1 MNSQWM
7 NTNLLHDVT
16 FYVMYAAIAIA
27 LFVIVERSIYFAYV
41 GRQARQLYVQL
52 GPAVLGERDLP
63 ASATARKGLALALVT
78 AVLVQKGSAGTRQDL
93 DDVIET
99 QYLATR
105 APLARRLWIIETIVT
120 AAPLLGLLGTI
131 LGIIDTFKALASAG
145 VSDPGQISAGIGTAL
160 YATGL
165 GIAIA
170 LGCVVFHNLF
180 QDRQERINDLLKM
193 LLIRAAMGARPR
205 AEVHLAPPLVGN
217 YRTA

>member
-1 MNSQWM
+1 M

-16 FYVMYAAIAIA
+16 FYVMYGAIAVA
-27 LFVIVERSIYFAYV
+27 LFIIVERSLYFAYV
-41 GRQARQLYVQL
+41 QRQARRLYAHL
-52 GPAVLGERDLP
+52 SPAVHSELDLP
-63 ASATARKGLALALVT
+63 GELTRRRSLPLEMVA
-78 AVLVQKGSAGTRQDL
+78 AVLKQKAALGNRQDL

-99 QYLATR
+99 QYLSSR
-105 APLARRLWIIETIVT
+105 APLARSLWIIETIVT

-145 VSDPGQISAGIGTAL
+145 VSDPGQVSAGIGTAL

-170 LGCVVFHNLF
+170 LFCVVFHNLF
-180 QDRQERINDLLKM
+180 QDRQERLNDQLKM
-193 LLIRAAMGARPR
+193 LLIGAAMGARPL
-205 AEVHLAPPLVGN
+205 AEARPAPHAASAQ

>member
-1 MNSQWM
+1 M
-7 NTNLLHDVT
+7 NTDLMHDLT
-16 FYVMYAAIAIA
+16 FYVMYGAIAIA
-27 LFVIVERSIYFAYV
+27 VFIIIERSLYFAYV
-41 GRQARQLYVQL
+41 RKQARRLYAQLTPAMQSERGL
-52 GPAVLGERDLP
+52 GPEL
-63 ASATARKGLALALVT
+63 TARASLPMSMVSE
-78 AVLVQKGSAGTRQDL
+78 VLKQKASGGTRQDL

-105 APLARRLWIIETIVT
+105 APLARSLWIIETIVT

-170 LGCVVFHNLF
+170 LFCVVFHNLF
-180 QDRQERINDLLKM
+180 QDRLERINDQLKM
-193 LLIRAAMGARPR
+193 LLIRASMGARTALDTP
-205 AEVHLAPPLVGN
+205 AAQPADAIHF
-217 YRTA
+217 RTA

>member
-1 MNSQWM
+1 M
-7 NTNLLHDVT
+7 NTNLLHDLT
-16 FYVMYAAIAIA
+16 FYVMYGAVAIA
-27 LFVIVERSIYFAYV
+27 LFIIVERALYFAYV
-41 GRQARQLYVQL
+41 KRQARQLYEQL
-52 GPAVLGERDLP
+52 GPAGNGAGGLTDQARGRPSLPLTMVGEVLR
-63 ASATARKGLALALVT
+63 
-78 AVLVQKGSAGTRQDL
+78 QKSAGGTSKDL

-99 QYLATR
+99 QYLSSR
-105 APLARRLWIIETIVT
+105 APLARSLWIIETIVT

-170 LGCVVFHNLF
+170 LFCVIFHNLF
-180 QDRQERINDLLKM
+180 QDRLARINDQLKM
-193 LLIRAAMGARPR
+193 LLIRAAMGGVDNQPAQRPLQGQGT
-205 AEVHLAPPLVGN
+205 H

>member
-1 MNSQWM
+1 M
-7 NTNLLHDVT
+7 NTDLMHDIT
-16 FYVMYAAIAIA
+16 FYVMYGAIAIA
-27 LFVIVERSIYFAYV
+27 VFIIIERSLYFAYV
-41 GRQARQLYVQL
+41 RKQARRLYAQLTPAMQSERGL
-52 GPAVLGERDLP
+52 GPEL
-63 ASATARKGLALALVT
+63 TARASLPMSMVSE
-78 AVLVQKGSAGTRQDL
+78 VLKQKASGGTRQDL

-105 APLARRLWIIETIVT
+105 APLARSLWIIETIVT

-170 LGCVVFHNLF
+170 LFCVVFHNLF
-180 QDRQERINDLLKM
+180 QDRLERINDQLKM
-193 LLIRAAMGARPR
+193 LLIRASMGARTALDTPT
-205 AEVHLAPPLVGN
+205 AQPADALQF
-217 YRTA
+217 RTA

>member
-1 MNSQWM
+1 M
-7 NTNLLHDVT
+7 NTNLMHDVT
-16 FYVMYAAIAIA
+16 FYVMYGALAIAVFI
-27 LFVIVERSIYFAYV
+27 IIERSLYFAFV
-41 GRQARQLYVQL
+41 RKQARKLYAQLT
-52 GPAVLGERDLP
+52 PAMQSERSLSEDL
-63 ASATARKGLALALVT
+63 TARKSLPMSMVSE
-78 AVLVQKGSAGTRQDL
+78 VLKQKATAGTRQDL

-99 QYLATR
+99 QYLNTR
-105 APLARRLWIIETIVT
+105 APLARSLWIIETITT

-170 LGCVVFHNLF
+170 LFCVVFHNLF
-180 QDRQERINDLLKM
+180 QDRLERINDQLKM
-193 LLIRAAMGARPR
+193 LLIRASMGARTSTAQELPQ
-205 AEVHLAPPLVGN
+205 APAAH